1 MKDTNI
7 LIIPAEGDSVE
18 TESWYAKDIS
28 RHYGTNQVQIFQY
41 NGNKSITRGIQE
53 SVADFFNQHE
63 EKFEIHAQGGFGA
76 AVAYEMAMYRPS
88 QIERIFFI
96 GGAPCTAMRFI
107 QRVFH
112 RYLSHLWYISK
123 IPFFADD
130 PNPNNNEVIAAIKK
144 SSTACMRA
152 DPLLY
157 CNQLRLIGE
166 WKPKK
171 CLKNIEAY
179 FIPNGDSLR
188 PDWWDNSYDNKKAA
202 QIWESY
208 GVKPLPKPGGGFSFY
223 SLMPSEE
230 LFKVLDTVR
239 DNYCN

>member
-1 MKDTNI
+1 MKNISI

-18 TESWYAKDIS
+18 TESWYAKDVS
-28 RHYGTNQVQIFQY
+28 YHYGTSQVQIFQY
-41 NGNKSITRGIQE
+41 NGNKSIIDGIRE
-53 SVADFFNQHE
+53 SVADFFDQHE
-63 EKFEIHAQGGFGA
+63 GKFEIHAQGGFGA
-76 AVAYEMAMYRPS
+76 AVAYEMALYRPS
-88 QIERIFFI
+88 QIARIFFI

-112 RYLSHLWYISK
+112 THLSRLWYFSK

-171 CLKNIEAY
+171 CLEDIEAY
-179 FIPNGDSLR
+179 FIPNGDSPR

-239 DNYCN
+239 DNHCN

>member
-41 NGNKSITRGIQE
+41 NGNRSIINGIQE
-53 SVADFFNQHE
+53 SVTDFFDQNE
-63 EKFEIHAQGGFGA
+63 GKFEIHAQGGFSA

-130 PNPNNNEVIAAIKK
+130 PNPHNDEVIAAIKQ
-144 SSTACMRA
+144 SSTDCMRR

-157 CNQLRLIGE
+157 CNQLGLIGRWVPE
-166 WKPKK
+166 KR
-171 CLKNIEAY
+171 LENVEAY

-188 PDWWDNSYDNKKAA
+188 LDWWDNSYDNKKAA

-208 GVKPLPKPGGGFSFY
+208 GVKSLPKPSGGFSFY
-223 SLMPSEE
+223 SLMPSKE
-230 LFKVLDTVR
+230 LFKVLDSVR
-239 DNYCN
+239 D

>member
-1 MKDTNI
+1 MKDINI

-18 TESWYAKDIS
+18 TESWYAKDVS
-28 RHYGTNQVQIFQY
+28 YHYGTSQVQIFQY

-107 QRVFH
+107 QKIFH
-112 RYLSHLWYISK
+112 KYLSRLWYFSK

-130 PNPNNNEVIAAIKK
+130 PNPSNDEVIAAIKQ
-144 SSTACMRA
+144 SSTDCMRA

-157 CNQLRLIGE
+157 CNQLRLIGDWE
-166 WKPKK
+166 PKK

-230 LFKVLDTVR
+230 LFKVLDTVK
-239 DNYCN
+239 DNHCN

>member
-1 MKDTNI
+1 MKNISI
-7 LIIPAEGDSVE
+7 LIIPAEGDSVD
-18 TESWYAKDIS
+18 TESWYATDIS

-41 NGNKSITRGIQE
+41 NGNRSIINGIRE
-53 SVADFFNQHE
+53 SVADFFDQHE

-112 RYLSHLWYISK
+112 RYLSRLWYFSK

-130 PNPNNNEVIAAIKK
+130 PNPNNDEVIAAIKQ
-144 SSTACMRA
+144 SSTDCMRK

-157 CNQLRLIGE
+157 CNQLGLIGR
-166 WKPKK
+166 WVPKK
-171 CLKNIEAY
+171 RLENIEAY

-202 QIWESY
+202 QIWALY
-208 GVKPLPKPGGGFSFY
+208 GVKSLPKPSGGFSFY
-223 SLMPSEE
+223 SLMPSKE
-230 LFKVLDTVR
+230 LFKVLDSVR
-239 DNYCN
+239 N

>member
-1 MKDTNI
+1 MKDINI
-7 LIIPAEGDSVE
+7 LIIPAEGDSVD
-18 TESWYAKDIS
+18 TESWYVNDVS
-28 RHYGTNQVQIFQY
+28 CHYATNQVQIFQY
-41 NGNKSITRGIQE
+41 NGNRSIINGIQE
-53 SVADFFNQHE
+53 SVTDFFDQNE
-63 EKFEIHAQGGFGA
+63 GKFEIHAQGGFGA

-112 RYLSHLWYISK
+112 RYLSRLWYFSK

-130 PNPNNNEVIAAIKK
+130 PNPNNDEVIAAIKQ
-144 SSTACMRA
+144 SSTDCMRT

-157 CNQLRLIGE
+157 CNQLGLIGR
-166 WKPKK
+166 WVPKK
-171 CLKNIEAY
+171 RLENIEAY

-202 QIWESY
+202 QIWALY
-208 GVKPLPKPGGGFSFY
+208 GVKSLPKPSGGFSFY
-223 SLMPSEE
+223 SLMPSKE
-230 LFKVLDTVR
+230 LFKVLDSVR
-239 DNYCN
+239 N

>member
-1 MKDTNI
+1 MKDINI

-18 TESWYAKDIS
+18 TESWYAKDVS
-28 RHYGTNQVQIFQY
+28 CHYDTSQVQIFQY
-41 NGNKSITRGIQE
+41 NGNRSVIDGIRESI
-53 SVADFFNQHE
+53 ADFFDQHE
-63 EKFEIHAQGGFGA
+63 GKFEIHAQGGFGA
-76 AVAYEMAMYRPS
+76 AVAYEMALCQPS
-88 QIERIFFI
+88 QITRIFFI

-130 PNPNNNEVIAAIKK
+130 PNPNNNEVIAAIKR
-144 SSTACMRA
+144 SSTDCMRK

-157 CNQLRLIGE
+157 CNQLGLIGKWVPE
-166 WKPKK
+166 KR
-171 CLKNIEAY
+171 LENIEAY

-202 QIWESY
+202 QIWAHY
-208 GVKPLPKPGGGFSFY
+208 GVKSLPKPSGGFSFY
-223 SLMPSEE
+223 SLMPSKE
-230 LFKVLDTVR
+230 LFKVLDSVR
-239 DNYCN
+239 N

>member
-1 MKDTNI
+1 MKDINI

-18 TESWYAKDIS
+18 TESWYATDIS

-63 EKFEIHAQGGFGA
+63 EKFEIHTQGGFGA

-107 QRVFH
+107 QKIFH
-112 RYLSHLWYISK
+112 KYLSRLWYFSK

-130 PNPNNNEVIAAIKK
+130 PNPSNDEVIAAIKQ
-144 SSTACMRA
+144 SSTDCMRA

-157 CNQLRLIGE
+157 CNQLRLIGDWE
-166 WKPKK
+166 PKK

-179 FIPNGDSLR
+179 FIPNGDSPR

-202 QIWESY
+202 KIWESY

-230 LFKVLDTVR
+230 LFKVLDTVK
-239 DNYCN
+239 DNHCN

>member
-1 MKDTNI
+1 MKDINI

-18 TESWYAKDIS
+18 TESWYAKDVS
-28 RHYGTNQVQIFQY
+28 CHYDTSQVQIFQY
-41 NGNKSITRGIQE
+41 NGSRSIINGIQE
-53 SVADFFNQHE
+53 SVTDFFDQNE
-63 EKFEIHAQGGFGA
+63 GKFEIHAQGGFGA

-112 RYLSHLWYISK
+112 RYLSRLWYFSK

-130 PNPNNNEVIAAIKK
+130 PNPHNDEVIAAIKQ
-144 SSTACMRA
+144 SSTDCMRK

-157 CNQLRLIGE
+157 CNQLGLIGR
-166 WKPKK
+166 WVPKK
-171 CLKNIEAY
+171 RLENIEAY

-202 QIWESY
+202 QIWALY
-208 GVKPLPKPGGGFSFY
+208 GVKSLPKPSGGFNFY
-223 SLMPSEE
+223 SLMPSKE
-230 LFKVLDTVR
+230 LFKVLDSVR
-239 DNYCN
+239 N

>member
-1 MKDTNI
+1 MKDINI

-18 TESWYAKDIS
+18 TESWYAKDVS
-28 RHYGTNQVQIFQY
+28 CHYDTSQVQIFQY
-41 NGNKSITRGIQE
+41 NGNRSIINGIQE
-53 SVADFFNQHE
+53 SVTDFFDQNE
-63 EKFEIHAQGGFGA
+63 GKFEIHAQGGFGA

-112 RYLSHLWYISK
+112 RYLSRLWYFSK

-130 PNPNNNEVIAAIKK
+130 PNPNNDEVIAEIKQ
-144 SSTACMRA
+144 SSTDCMRA

-171 CLKNIEAY
+171 CLDDIEAY
-179 FIPNGDSLR
+179 FIPNGNSPR

-208 GVKPLPKPGGGFSFY
+208 GVKSLPKPSGGFSFY
-223 SLMPSEE
+223 SLMPSKE
-230 LFKVLDTVR
+230 LFKVLDSVR
-239 DNYCN
+239 D

>member
-1 MKDTNI
+1 
-7 LIIPAEGDSVE
+7 
-18 TESWYAKDIS
+18 
-28 RHYGTNQVQIFQY
+28 
-41 NGNKSITRGIQE
+41 
-53 SVADFFNQHE
+53 
-63 EKFEIHAQGGFGA
+63 
-76 AVAYEMAMYRPS
+76 MALYRPV

-96 GGAPCTAMRFI
+96 GGAPCTAMRLI
-107 QRVFH
+107 QKVFH
-112 RYLSHLWYISK
+112 KYLSRLWYFSK

-130 PNPNNNEVIAAIKK
+130 PNPSNNEVIAAIKQ

-166 WKPKK
+166 WEPKK
-171 CLKNIEAY
+171 CLENIEAY
-179 FIPNGDSLR
+179 FVPNGDSLR
-188 PDWWDNSYDNKKAA
+188 PDWWDNGYDNKKAA

-208 GVKPLPKPGGGFSFY
+208 GVKSLPKPSGGFSFY

-239 DNYCN
+239 NKLL

>member
-1 MKDTNI
+1 MKNISI
-7 LIIPAEGDSVE
+7 LIIPAEGDSVD
-18 TESWYAKDIS
+18 TESWYATDIS

-41 NGNKSITRGIQE
+41 NGNKSIINGIQE
-53 SVADFFNQHE
+53 SIADFFNQHD

-76 AVAYEMAMYRPS
+76 AVAYEMALYRPD

-96 GGAPCTAMRFI
+96 GGAPCTAMRLI
-107 QRVFH
+107 QKVFH
-112 RYLSHLWYISK
+112 KYLSRLWYFSK

-130 PNPNNNEVIAAIKK
+130 PNPSNDEVIAAIKQ

-171 CLKNIEAY
+171 CLDDIEAY
-179 FIPNGDSLR
+179 FIPNGNSLR

-208 GVKPLPKPGGGFSFY
+208 GVKTLPKPSGGFSFY

-239 DNYCN
+239 DNHCN

>member
-1 MKDTNI
+1 MKDINI

-18 TESWYAKDIS
+18 TESWYAKDVS
-28 RHYGTNQVQIFQY
+28 YHYGTSQVQIFQY
-41 NGNKSITRGIQE
+41 NGNRSIINGIQE
-53 SVADFFNQHE
+53 SVTDFFDQNE
-63 EKFEIHAQGGFGA
+63 GKFEIHAQGGFGA

-112 RYLSHLWYISK
+112 RYLSRLWYFSK

-130 PNPNNNEVIAAIKK
+130 PNPSNDEVIAAIKQ
-144 SSTACMRA
+144 SSTDCMRA

-157 CNQLRLIGE
+157 CNQLRLIGDWE
-166 WKPKK
+166 PKK

-179 FIPNGDSLR
+179 FIPNGDSPR

-202 QIWESY
+202 KIWESY

-230 LFKVLDTVR
+230 LFKVLDTVK
-239 DNYCN
+239 DNHCN

>member
-1 MKDTNI
+1 MKDINI

-18 TESWYAKDIS
+18 TESWYAKDVS
-28 RHYGTNQVQIFQY
+28 YHYGTSQVQIFQY

-107 QRVFH
+107 QKIFH
-112 RYLSHLWYISK
+112 KYLSRLWYFNK

-130 PNPNNNEVIAAIKK
+130 PNPSNDEVIAAIKQ
-144 SSTACMRA
+144 SSTDCMRA

-157 CNQLRLIGE
+157 CNQLRLIGDWE
-166 WKPKK
+166 PKK

-179 FIPNGDSLR
+179 FIPNGDSPR

-202 QIWESY
+202 KIWESY

-230 LFKVLDTVR
+230 LFKVLDTAK
-239 DNYCN
+239 DNHCN

>member
-1 MKDTNI
+1 MKDINI
-7 LIIPAEGDSVE
+7 LIIPAEGDSVD
-18 TESWYAKDIS
+18 TESWYVNDVS
-28 RHYGTNQVQIFQY
+28 CHYATNQVQIFQY
-41 NGNKSITRGIQE
+41 NGNRSVIDGIRE
-53 SVADFFNQHE
+53 SVADFFDKHE
-63 EKFEIHAQGGFGA
+63 GKFEIHAQGGFGA
-76 AVAYEMAMYRPS
+76 AVAYEMALYRPS
-88 QIERIFFI
+88 QIARIFFI

-112 RYLSHLWYISK
+112 THLSRLWYFSK

-130 PNPNNNEVIAAIKK
+130 PNPHNDEVIAAIKQ
-144 SSTACMRA
+144 SSTDCMRK

-157 CNQLRLIGE
+157 CNQLGLIGR
-166 WKPKK
+166 WVPKK
-171 CLKNIEAY
+171 RLENIEAY

-188 PDWWDNSYDNKKAA
+188 PDWWDNSYDNKKAT

-239 DNYCN
+239 DNHCN

>member
-1 MKDTNI
+1 MKDINI

-18 TESWYAKDIS
+18 TESWYAKDVS
-28 RHYGTNQVQIFQY
+28 CHYDTSQVQIFQY
-41 NGNKSITRGIQE
+41 NGNRSIINGIQE
-53 SVADFFNQHE
+53 SVTDFFDQNE
-63 EKFEIHAQGGFGA
+63 GKFEIHAQGGFGA

-112 RYLSHLWYISK
+112 RYLSRLWYFSK

-130 PNPNNNEVIAAIKK
+130 PNPHNDEVIAAIKQ
-144 SSTACMRA
+144 SSTDCMRA

-171 CLKNIEAY
+171 CLEDIEAY
-179 FIPNGDSLR
+179 FIPNGDSPR

-230 LFKVLDTVR
+230 LFKVLDTVK
-239 DNYCN
+239 DNHCN

>member
-1 MKDTNI
+1 MKDINI

-18 TESWYAKDIS
+18 TESWYAKDVS
-28 RHYGTNQVQIFQY
+28 YHYGTSQVQIFQY

-107 QRVFH
+107 QKIFH
-112 RYLSHLWYISK
+112 KYLSRLWYFSK

-130 PNPNNNEVIAAIKK
+130 PNPSNDEVIAAIKQ
-144 SSTACMRA
+144 SSTDCMRA

-157 CNQLRLIGE
+157 CNQLRLIGDWE
-166 WKPKK
+166 PKK

-179 FIPNGDSLR
+179 FIPNGDSPR

-202 QIWESY
+202 KIWESY

-230 LFKVLDTVR
+230 LFKVLDTVK
-239 DNYCN
+239 DNHCN